1 MGKWTR
7 EEGSRE
13 DTEAVLQVIRD
24 KGSTGPF
31 LFSFFL
37 QLEEEFF
44 NERSEKCIDGLY
56 SAVTI
61 RQIMLALTLK
71 TIPRQRWETC
81 FDRRV
86 I

>member
-31 LFSFFL
+31 LFSFL

-56 SAVTI
+56 PAVTI

-71 TIPRQRWETC
+71 TIPRQRWEMC